1 MWKLWIVGLLA
12 VIVVGLAIAYAM
24 ADRETMTAEQFR
36 NGSGYEIVALVTG
49 VTAYKDMG
57 DRDAPP
63 LVIVHGATLGS
74 VAYEAYYQPFLD
86 AGYRVISY
94 DQYGRGF
101 SDRPD
106 AELSVDLMREQLL
119 GLLDHLQVETAALYG
134 VSFGGAVIARF
145 AAAHPDRVAGL
156 GFQVPLIEAPRSGLL
171 QIASLPL
178 IKPLIGRLLMVPAI
192 IDRGE
197 SFGVETEEQ
206 RRVVDHFKMQFEVKG
221 TQRMLMS
228 MLTSDAMSS
237 RLADHA
243 AIAAA
248 DIPTQFV
255 YATDDPEISP
265 ESVQAAIGSYE
276 AADVH
281 TYTGGHFFSS
291 TKQDELAAKLAAFF
305 KANGV

>member
-1 MWKLWIVGLLA
+1 MWKFWIIGVLA
-12 VIVVGLAIAYAM
+12 VLVVSVAIAYAL
-24 ADRETMTAEQFR
+24 ADRETMTAEEFR
-36 NGSGYEIVALVTG
+36 TGSGYETVALATG

-57 DRDAPP
+57 PKDATP

-106 AELSVDLMREQLL
+106 ADLSIDLMREQLL
-119 GLLDHLQVETAALYG
+119 GLLDYLQIERTSLYG

-145 AAAHPDRVAGL
+145 AAAHPDRVTGL

-171 QIASLPL
+171 QVASLPVV
-178 IKPLIGRLLMVPAI
+178 KPLIGRLLMVPAI

-206 RRVVDHFKMQFEVKG
+206 RRVVNHFKTQFEVEG

-228 MLTSDAMSS
+228 MLTGDAMSS
-237 RLADHA
+237 RLADHVT
-243 AIAAA
+243 IAAA

-255 YATDDPEISP
+255 YATDDPEILP
-265 ESVQAAIGSYE
+265 ETVEAAIGNYE

-281 TYTGGHFFSS
+281 TYTGGHFFSA

>member
-1 MWKLWIVGLLA
+1 MWKFWIIGALALL
-12 VIVVGLAIAYAM
+12 VVGVAIAYAL
-24 ADRETMTAEQFR
+24 ADRETMTAEEFR
-36 NGSGYEIVALVTG
+36 AGSGYETVALAAG

-57 DRDAPP
+57 PKDAAP

-74 VAYEAYYQPFLD
+74 MAYEAYYQPFLD
-86 AGYRVISY
+86 AGYRVIAY

-101 SDRPD
+101 SDRPNAD
-106 AELSVDLMREQLL
+106 FSIDLMREQLL
-119 GLLDHLQVETAALYG
+119 GLLDHLQIADAALYG

-145 AAAHPDRVAGL
+145 AAAHPDRVTGL

-171 QIASLPL
+171 QVASLPVV
-178 IKPLIGRLLMVPAI
+178 KPLIGRLLMVPAI

-206 RRVVDHFKMQFEVKG
+206 RRVVNHFKTQFEVKG
-221 TQRMLMS
+221 TQRMVQS
-228 MLTSDAMSS
+228 MLTGDAMSS

-248 DIPTQFV
+248 NIPTQFV
-255 YATDDPEISP
+255 YATDDPEILP
-265 ESVQAAIGSYE
+265 ETVEAAIGKYE

-281 TYTGGHFFSS
+281 TYTGGHFFSA

-305 KANGV
+305 RSKGV

>member
-1 MWKLWIVGLLA
+1 MWKFWIIGALALL
-12 VIVVGLAIAYAM
+12 VVGVAIAYAL
-24 ADRETMTAEQFR
+24 ADRETMTAEEFR
-36 NGSGYEIVALVTG
+36 AGSGYETVALAAG

-57 DRDAPP
+57 PKDAEP

-74 VAYEAYYQPFLD
+74 MAYEAYYQPFLD
-86 AGYRVISY
+86 AGYRVIAY

-101 SDRPD
+101 SDRPNAD
-106 AELSVDLMREQLL
+106 LSIDLMREQLL
-119 GLLDHLQVETAALYG
+119 GLLDHLQIADAALYG

-145 AAAHPDRVAGL
+145 AAAHPDRVTGL

-171 QIASLPL
+171 QVASLPVV
-178 IKPLIGRLLMVPAI
+178 KPLIGRLLMVPAI

-206 RRVVDHFKMQFEVKG
+206 RRVVNHFKTQFEVKG
-221 TQRMLMS
+221 TQRMVLS
-228 MLTSDAMSS
+228 MLTGDAMSS

-248 DIPTQFV
+248 NIPTQFV
-255 YATDDPEISP
+255 YATDDPEILP
-265 ESVQAAIGSYE
+265 ETVEAAIGKYE

-281 TYTGGHFFSS
+281 TYTGGHFFSA

-305 KANGV
+305 RSKGV

>member
-1 MWKLWIVGLLA
+1 MWKFWVIGILA
-12 VIVVGLAIAYAM
+12 VIVVGVAIAYAL
-24 ADRETMTAEQFR
+24 ADRETMTAEEFR
-36 NGSGYEIVALVTG
+36 SGSGYETVALATG

-57 DRDAPP
+57 PKDAPP

-101 SDRPD
+101 SDRPEAD
-106 AELSVDLMREQLL
+106 LSVDLMRVQLL
-119 GLLDHLQVETAALYG
+119 GLLDHLQIERAALYG

-145 AAAHPDRVAGL
+145 AAAHPDRVTGL
-156 GFQVPLIEAPRSGLL
+156 GFQVPLIESPRSGLL
-171 QIASLPL
+171 QLASLPL
-178 IKPLIGRLLMVPAI
+178 IKPLVGRMLLVPAI

-206 RRVVDHFKMQFEVKG
+206 RRVVDHFKTQFEVQG

-228 MLTSDAMSS
+228 MLTGDAMSS
-237 RLADHA
+237 RLDDHV

-248 DIPTQFV
+248 NIPTQFV

-265 ESVQAAIGSYE
+265 TSVQAAISKYD

-281 TYTGGHFFSS
+281 TYTGGHFFSA
-291 TKQDELAAKLAAFF
+291 TKQDELADKLSAFF
-305 KANGV
+305 KASGI

>member
-1 MWKLWIVGLLA
+1 MWKYWIIGILALA
-12 VIVVGLAIAYAM
+12 VLGVAIAYVSAN
-24 ADRETMTAEQFR
+24 RETMTAEQFR
-36 NGSGYEIVALVTG
+36 ADSGYNTVALASG
-49 VTAYKDMG
+49 VTAYKDLG
-57 DRDAPP
+57 PRDAVP

-86 AGYRVISY
+86 AGYRVIAY

-106 AELSVDLMREQLL
+106 TDLSIDLMREQLL
-119 GLLDHLQVETAALYG
+119 GLLDHLQIDGAALYG

-145 AAAHPDRVAGL
+145 AAAHPERVKGL
-156 GFQVPLIEAPRSGLL
+156 GFQVPLIEAPRSTFL
-171 QIASLPL
+171 QVASLP
-178 IKPLIGRLLMVPAI
+178 IIRPIMGRLLLVPAI

-206 RRVVDHFKMQFEVKG
+206 RRVVDHFKTQFEVEG

-228 MLTSDAMSS
+228 MLTDDAMSS
-237 RLADHA
+237 RLDDHV
-243 AIAAA
+243 AIGKAG
-248 DIPTQFV
+248 IPVQFV
-255 YATDDPEISP
+255 YATDDPEILPSTV
-265 ESVQAAIGSYE
+265 EAAISNYE
-276 AADVH
+276 QPDVH

-305 KANGV
+305 KARGV

>member
-1 MWKLWIVGLLA
+1 MWKFWIIGVLA
-12 VIVVGLAIAYAM
+12 VLVVGVAIAYAL
-24 ADRETMTAEQFR
+24 ADRETMTAEEFR
-36 NGSGYEIVALVTG
+36 TGSGYETVALATG

-57 DRDAPP
+57 PKDATP

-74 VAYEAYYQPFLD
+74 VAYEAYYQPFLN

-106 AELSVDLMREQLL
+106 ADLSIDFMREQLL
-119 GLLDHLQVETAALYG
+119 GLLDYLQIERTSLYG

-145 AAAHPDRVAGL
+145 AAAHPDRVTGL

-171 QIASLPL
+171 QVASLPVV
-178 IKPLIGRLLMVPAI
+178 KPLIGRLLMVPAI

-206 RRVVDHFKMQFEVKG
+206 RRVVNHFKTQFEVEG

-228 MLTSDAMSS
+228 MLTGDAMSS
-237 RLADHA
+237 RLADHVT
-243 AIAAA
+243 IAAA

-255 YATDDPEISP
+255 YATDDPEILP
-265 ESVQAAIGSYE
+265 ETVEAAIDNYE

-281 TYTGGHFFSS
+281 TYTGGHFFSA

>member
-1 MWKLWIVGLLA
+1 MWKFWITGILA
-12 VIVVGLAIAYAM
+12 VIVVGVAVAYVI
-24 ADRETMTAEQFR
+24 ADRETMTAEEFR
-36 NGSGYEIVALVTG
+36 AGSGYETVALSTG
-49 VTAYKDMG
+49 VTAYKDLG
-57 DRDAPP
+57 PKDAPP

-86 AGYRVISY
+86 AGYRVIAY

-106 AELSVDLMREQLL
+106 ADLSINLMREQLL
-119 GLLDHLQVETAALYG
+119 GLLDHLQIEEAALYG

-145 AAAHPDRVAGL
+145 AAAHPDRVTGL

-171 QIASLPL
+171 QVASLPVVQ
-178 IKPLIGRLLMVPAI
+178 PLIGRLVMVPAI

-206 RRVVDHFKMQFEVKG
+206 RRVVNHFKTQFEVQG
-221 TQRMLMS
+221 TQRMVLS
-228 MLTSDAMSS
+228 MLTGDAMSS
-237 RLADHA
+237 RLEDHA

-255 YATDDPEISP
+255 YATDDPEILP
-265 ESVQAAIGSYE
+265 ETVEAAIGKYT

-281 TYTGGHFFSS
+281 TYTGGHFFSA

>member
-1 MWKLWIVGLLA
+1 MWKFWIIGALALL
-12 VIVVGLAIAYAM
+12 VVGVAIAYAL
-24 ADRETMTAEQFR
+24 ADRETMTAEEFR
-36 NGSGYEIVALVTG
+36 AGSGYETVALAAG

-57 DRDAPP
+57 PKDAAP

-74 VAYEAYYQPFLD
+74 MAYEAYYQPFLD
-86 AGYRVISY
+86 AGYRVIAY

-101 SDRPD
+101 SDRPNAD
-106 AELSVDLMREQLL
+106 FSIDLMREQLL
-119 GLLDHLQVETAALYG
+119 GLLDHLQIADAALYG

-145 AAAHPDRVAGL
+145 AAAHPDRVTGL

-171 QIASLPL
+171 HVAGLPVV
-178 IKPLIGRLLMVPAI
+178 KPLIGRLLMVPAI

-206 RRVVDHFKMQFEVKG
+206 RRVVNHFKTQFEVKG
-221 TQRMLMS
+221 TQRMVLS
-228 MLTSDAMSS
+228 MLTGDAMSS

-248 DIPTQFV
+248 NIPTQFV
-255 YATDDPEISP
+255 YATDDPEILP
-265 ESVQAAIGSYE
+265 ETVEAAIGKYE

-281 TYTGGHFFSS
+281 TYTGGHFFSA

-305 KANGV
+305 RSKGV

>member
-1 MWKLWIVGLLA
+1 MWKFWIIGVLA
-12 VIVVGLAIAYAM
+12 VLVVGVAIAYAL
-24 ADRETMTAEQFR
+24 ADRETMTAEEFR
-36 NGSGYEIVALVTG
+36 TGSGYETVALATG

-57 DRDAPP
+57 SKDAAP

-86 AGYRVISY
+86 AGYRVIAY

-106 AELSVDLMREQLL
+106 TDLSIELMREQLL
-119 GLLDHLQVETAALYG
+119 GLLDYLQIERTSLYG

-145 AAAHPDRVAGL
+145 AAAHPDRVTGL

-171 QIASLPL
+171 QVASLPVV
-178 IKPLIGRLLMVPAI
+178 KPLIGRLLMVPAI

-206 RRVVDHFKMQFEVKG
+206 RRVVNHFKTQFEVEG

-228 MLTSDAMSS
+228 MLTGDAMSS
-237 RLADHA
+237 RLADHVT
-243 AIAAA
+243 IAAA

-255 YATDDPEISP
+255 YATDDPEILP
-265 ESVQAAIGSYE
+265 ETVEAAIGNYE

-281 TYTGGHFFSS
+281 TYTGGHFFSA